1 MLVLETEICR
11 LKMRNPTMLAAGVL
25 GTTAASL
32 NWASKSGAGAV
43 VTKSFS
49 IEPNRGYPN
58 PTTVEVTGGFIN
70 AVGLSNPGVEAFT
83 LELKKLEGSVP
94 VVASIYGSNPEEF
107 GRLATKIGG
116 MVDMIELNVS
126 CPHAVGGCGASIGQD
141 PDLTAEVVKT
151 VKNVIKNPISV
162 KLTPNV
168 TDIVEIAVASQKAG
182 CDALTLINS
191 LGPGM
196 RIDIETA
203 HTILHNKFGG
213 LSGPAIKPIALRCVY
228 DVYKAVSVPLIG
240 VGGIKD
246 YMDVVEFLFAG
257 ASCVQIGTAIYYDG
271 LKVFR
276 DICTGLERFMKR
288 KGYQSVKEMV
298 GKTHNYY

>member
-32 NWASKSGAGAV
+32 NWASKSGAGAI

-49 IEPNRGYPN
+49 IDPNKGYAN

-83 LELKKLEGSVP
+83 LELKKLERSVP

>member
-32 NWASKSGAGAV
+32 NWASKSGAGAI

-49 IEPNRGYPN
+49 IDPNKGYAN
-58 PTTVEVTGGFIN
+58 PTTVEV
-70 AVGLSNPGVEAFT
+70 
-83 LELKKLEGSVP
+83 KKLERSVP

-228 DVYKAVSVPLIG
+228 DVYEAVSVPLIG

>member
-1 MLVLETEICR
+1 
-11 LKMRNPTMLAAGVL
+11 
-25 GTTAASL
+25 
-32 NWASKSGAGAV
+32 
-43 VTKSFS
+43 
-49 IEPNRGYPN
+49 
-58 PTTVEVTGGFIN
+58 
-70 AVGLSNPGVEAFT
+70 
-83 LELKKLEGSVP
+83 
-94 VVASIYGSNPEEF
+94 
-107 GRLATKIGG
+107 

-151 VKNVIKNPISV
+151 VKNVIKTPISV

-182 CDALTLINS
+182 CDAITLINS

-228 DVYKAVSVPLIG
+228 DVYEAVNVPLIG

-271 LKVFR
+271 LKIFR
-276 DICTGLERFMKR
+276 DICIGLERFMNR

-298 GKTHNYY
+298 GITHNYD

>member
-32 NWASKSGAGAV
+32 NWASKSGAGAI

-49 IEPNRGYPN
+49 IDPNKGYAN

-83 LELKKLEGSVP
+83 LELKKLERSVP

-228 DVYKAVSVPLIG
+228 DVYEAVSVPLIG

>member
-1 MLVLETEICR
+1 
-11 LKMRNPTMLAAGVL
+11 VL

-32 NWASKSGAGAV
+32 NWASKSGAGAI

-49 IEPNRGYPN
+49 IEPNKGYAN

-83 LELKKLEGSVP
+83 LELKKLERSVP

-228 DVYKAVSVPLIG
+228 DVYEAVSVPLIG

-276 DICTGLERFMKR
+276 DISTGLERFMKR